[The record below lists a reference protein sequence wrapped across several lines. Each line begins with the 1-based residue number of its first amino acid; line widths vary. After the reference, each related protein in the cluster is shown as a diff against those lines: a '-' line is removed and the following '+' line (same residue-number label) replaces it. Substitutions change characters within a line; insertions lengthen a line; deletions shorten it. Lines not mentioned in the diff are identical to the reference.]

1 MRELETERLRL
12 RKLCETDAES
22 MYNNWT
28 SNPNVAKY
36 VTWQTHENI
45 ETTKFGSKMLSVL
58 LKQ

>member
-36 VTWQTHENI
+36 VTWQTHEKSDSRLNFTD
-45 ETTKFGSKMLSVL
+45 EFGRTVI
-58 LKQ
+58 